1 MDRYPI
7 AVQNLNASTSNMEV
21 IHFFESDGSYST
33 STSNFIRF
41 KKSSTA
47 NSIDITT
54 EGITRI
60 GMIEIEAFL

>member
-1 MDRYPI
+1 MVKIHDEI
-7 AVQNLNASTSNMEV
+7 IEFQSTK
-21 IHFFESDGSYST
+21 
-33 STSNFIRF
+33 NFIRF